1 MKKLLAFLL
10 PLLLVGCIMGG
21 AEKERQAV
29 CDEINAEWPL
39 YVGDVELTRVSYADK
54 SYTIHIVSPEA
65 YGLEY
70 EEKAYGEDDDL
81 YRQYGSYG
89 EPYNVFVRNLRDASP
104 SFNNVVRCLSEILW
118 AATGGESTQGYLPLY
133 IEVKA
138 HKNATSSLR
147 LQYNDCWL

>member
-10 PLLLVGCIMGG
+10 PLLFAGCITGG
-21 AEKERQAV
+21 AEKKWQAV
-29 CDEINAEWPL
+29 CDDINAEWPL

-65 YGLEY
+65 DGLEY
-70 EEKAYGEDDDL
+70 ESDAYYADEDL
-81 YRQYGSYG
+81 YRQYGSY
-89 EPYNVFVRNLRDASP
+89 EAPYNVFVRNLRDASP
-104 SFNNVVRCLSEILW
+104 ALNNAISSLSEILW
-118 AATGGESTQGYLPLY
+118 GETGGESTQGYLPLY